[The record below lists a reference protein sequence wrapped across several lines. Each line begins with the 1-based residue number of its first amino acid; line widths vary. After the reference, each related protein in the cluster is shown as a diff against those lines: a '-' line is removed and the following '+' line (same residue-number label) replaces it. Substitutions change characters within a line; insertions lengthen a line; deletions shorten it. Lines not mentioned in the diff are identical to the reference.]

1 MRSSSGSWQTTSDS
15 RFSGEMFEEREISI
29 LYLRSRLMIMSFS
42 GVLSK
47 IRRDENHWL

>member
-15 RFSGEMFEEREISI
+15 RFSGEMFDESDISM
-29 LYLRSRLMIMSFS
+29 LYLRSRLMMMSFS

-47 IRRDENHWL
+47 MSLGENHWL